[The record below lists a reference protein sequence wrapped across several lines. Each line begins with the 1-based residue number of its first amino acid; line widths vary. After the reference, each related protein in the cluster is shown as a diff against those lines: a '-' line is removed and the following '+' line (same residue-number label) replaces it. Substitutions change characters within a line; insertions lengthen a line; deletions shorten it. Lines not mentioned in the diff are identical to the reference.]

1 MTYQMRTYCMAL
13 DHSRQALVELA
24 WERGLLSYKLY
35 DHQIPLYVAICN
47 AIEKKGCLKYV
58 INCARRFGKTTI
70 LCIIAIEYAL
80 RTPNRQIRFAA
91 PTAKALRKIIRPII
105 KMLIQDCP
113 EAMRPDY
120 NTQDN
125 VYRFKNGSEI
135 HFAGTD
141 NQNYESL
148 RGTASHLNIVDEAAF
163 CDELDYIVRSVLM
176 PQTLTTKG
184 TTILA
189 STPPPTPAHD
199 FYALAQE
206 AMANGFYQEFSIY
219 ENKSV
224 DKETLDLYAKESGG
238 YESTTFKREY
248 LVQFVVDESLAI
260 CPEWRDSYIDELPKT
275 DIYEYLHKYVA
286 MDLGVVDFT
295 AAIFGTYHFPNAT
308 LYIEDEYTIS
318 GPKMTT
324 PILAEDIKNKELE
337 LWADQKPY
345 VRVSDNNNLLLL
357 QDLGILHDLEFAPT
371 SKDSLEAMVNELR
384 IMVGS
389 GRIKVSPRCVKL
401 VQCLK
406 YGVWDL
412 RRKKFARVSHLGHF
426 DHIAALIY
434 LIRNLDKH
442 TNPVPQLH
450 NINLATHYVPRWT
463 REQSQ
468 DARALTKAFNLR

>member
-1 MTYQMRTYCMAL
+1 MGLERSREAL
-13 DHSRQALVELA
+13 IEAA
-24 WERGLLSYKLY
+24 WERGILSYKLY
-35 DHQIPLYVAICN
+35 LHQLPLYQAVTE
-47 AIEKKGCLKYV
+47 AIENPDCLKYV

-70 LCIIAIEYAL
+70 LCIAAMEYAL
-80 RTPNRQIRFAA
+80 KKPNRQIRFAA
-91 PTAKALRKIIRPII
+91 PTAKALRKIIKPII
-105 KMLIQDCP
+105 QMLTQDCP
-113 EAMRPDY
+113 AHVRPEWY
-120 NTQDN
+120 VQDN
-125 VYRFKNGSEI
+125 VYRFQNGSEI

-148 RGTASHLNIVDEAAF
+148 RGTSSNLNIIDEAAF

-206 AMANGFYQEFSIY
+206 AMAAGFYQEFNIY
-219 ENKSV
+219 DNKSINS
-224 DKETLDLYAKESGG
+224 ETLDLYAKESGG

-248 LVQFVVDESLAI
+248 LVKFVVDENLAI
-260 CPEWRDSYIDELPKT
+260 CPEWKDVYIADLEKT
-275 DIYEYLHKYVA
+275 DIYHHLHSYVA

-295 AAIFGTYHFPNAT
+295 AAIFATYHFPSAT

-324 PILAEDIKNKELE
+324 PVLAAALKEKEAE
-337 LWADQKPY
+337 LWGPVRPY
-345 VRVSDNNNLLLL
+345 VRVADNNNLLLL
-357 QDLGILHDLEFAPT
+357 QDLGTLHQIEFAAT

-389 GRIKVSPRCVKL
+389 GRVKVSPRCGKL
-401 VQCLK
+401 IQCLK
-406 YGVWDL
+406 YGVWDAK
-412 RRKKFARVSHLGHF
+412 RKKFARVRHLGHF
-426 DHIAALIY
+426 DHVAALIY
-434 LIRNLDKH
+434 LIRNLDKS

-450 NINLATHYVPRWT
+450 DTNFTTHYTPRWMT
-463 REQSQ
+463 EGSQ
-468 DARALTKAFNLR
+468 DGRALSKAFKLR

>member
-1 MTYQMRTYCMAL
+1 MAYAQ
-13 DHSRQALVELA
+13 SKEALVEVA
-24 WERGLLSYKLY
+24 WERGILSYKLY
-35 DHQIPLYVAICN
+35 LHQMPLYEAIRE
-47 AIEKKGCLKYV
+47 AIETPSCLKYI

-70 LCIIAIEYAL
+70 LCTIAMEYAL
-80 RTPNRQIRFAA
+80 KKPNRQIRFAA
-91 PTAKALRKIIRPII
+91 PTAKALRKIIKPII
-105 KMLIQDCP
+105 QMLTQDCP
-113 EAMRPDY
+113 VHIRPEWHL
-120 NTQDN
+120 QDN
-125 VYRFKNGSEI
+125 VYRFQNGSEI

-148 RGTASHLNIVDEAAF
+148 RGTSSDLNIVDEAAF

-184 TTILA
+184 TTVLA

-206 AMANGFYQEFSIY
+206 AMANGFYQEFNIFD
-219 ENKSV
+219 NKSI

-248 LVQFVVDESLAI
+248 LVKFVVDENLAI
-260 CPEWRDSYIDELPKT
+260 CPEWRDDYIADLEKN
-275 DIYEYLHKYVA
+275 DIYDYLHGYVA

-295 AAIFGTYHFPNAT
+295 AAIFAKYHFPSAT

-324 PILAEDIKNKELE
+324 PILANALKDKEAE
-337 LWADQKPY
+337 LWGMSRPY
-345 VRVSDNNNLLLL
+345 VRVADNNNLLLL
-357 QDLGILHDLEFAPT
+357 QDLGTLHEIEFAPT

-389 GRIKVSPRCVKL
+389 GRVKVSSKCLKL
-401 VQCLK
+401 IQCLK
-406 YGVWDL
+406 YGVWDSK
-412 RRKKFARVSHLGHF
+412 RKKFARVRHLGHF

-450 NINLATHYVPRWT
+450 NVSRSTHYTPKHTIERSEDV
-463 REQSQ
+463 
-468 DARALTKAFNLR
+468 RALTKAFKLR

>member
-1 MTYQMRTYCMAL
+1 MAL
-13 DHSRQALVELA
+13 SISRQTLTEIA
-24 WERGLLSYKLY
+24 WERGILSYKLY
-35 DHQIPLYVAICN
+35 NHQVPLYAAICN
-47 AIEKKGCLKYV
+47 AIETKGCLKYV

-70 LCIIAIEYAL
+70 LCIIAMEYAL
-80 RTPNRQIRFAA
+80 KTPNRQIRFAA

-105 KMLIQDCP
+105 KQLTQDCP
-113 EAMRPDY
+113 EDIRPEW

-125 VYRFKNGSEI
+125 VYKFKNGSEI

-148 RGTASHLNIVDEAAF
+148 RGTSSDLNIVDEAAF

-206 AMANGFYQEFSIY
+206 AMANGYYQEFTIY
-219 ENKSV
+219 DNASV
-224 DKETLDLYAKESGG
+224 DQETLDLYAKESGG
-238 YESTTFKREY
+238 YESSTFKREY
-248 LVQFVVDESLAI
+248 LVQFVVDENLSI
-260 CPEWRDSYIDELPKT
+260 CPEWRDSYIGDLEKT
-275 DIYEYLHKYVA
+275 IIYPYLHRYVA

-295 AAIFGTYHFPNAT
+295 AAIFATYDFPSAT
-308 LYIEDEYTIS
+308 LFIEDEYTIS

-324 PILAEDIKNKELE
+324 PILAAEIKAKEQE
-337 LWADQKPY
+337 LWGDTRPY

-357 QDLGILHDLEFAPT
+357 QDLGILHGLEFAPT

-389 GRIKVSPRCVKL
+389 GRIRVSSKCEKL
-401 VQCLK
+401 IQCLK

-434 LIRNLDKH
+434 LIRNLDKF
-442 TNPVPQLH
+442 TNPVPSLH
-450 NINLATHYVPRWT
+450 NIDASTHYTPRFIKE
-463 REQSQ
+463 RSN